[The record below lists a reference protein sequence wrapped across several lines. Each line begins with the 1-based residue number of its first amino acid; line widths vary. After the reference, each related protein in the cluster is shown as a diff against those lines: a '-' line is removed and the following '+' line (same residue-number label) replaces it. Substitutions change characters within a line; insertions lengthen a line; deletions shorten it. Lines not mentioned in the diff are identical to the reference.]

1 VRIVVIG
8 YGTAG
13 MTAASYAKLVNRRA
27 EVVAFEKRSYA
38 IYHPCSIPDVLA
50 GTIDSWDKLRESAVK
65 MPGLTV
71 YTGTEVY
78 DIDHNNR
85 IVYARRVKD
94 GSELKIEYD
103 KLILATGSKPRL
115 PRGIPGLDLEGVF
128 TIKTVEDG
136 EKLDKW
142 VKSSNRV
149 VVVGGGAIG
158 VEVASALAK
167 RGLNVTLVEMT
178 KYIAGRILDSD
189 MSLKITKMLRERGIR
204 VVTEDTIAEI
214 KGKDSVEKVVT
225 GKGEVYDADAVVFTI
240 GMVADTTLAKR
251 IGVEITERGLV
262 RVNDRM
268 ETSVKDVYAAGD
280 IVEVKDLITGKPTV
294 LQLASVAFREGRV
307 AGINAAGGNAV
318 FPGAIK
324 NIIVHTP
331 WFYFGGVGLTSD
343 EASAAGFNVISTTV
357 STWVKPEFYR
367 DSTRITVK
375 LIVDADSSR
384 VLGVQVIGEY
394 GVEKELNMAS
404 TIIKNRMGVS
414 DILDIDIAYTPKV
427 SDVYDPLHVA
437 AEAILRKLKRYR

>member
-1 VRIVVIG
+1 MRIVVVG

-13 MTAASYAKLVNRRA
+13 MTAASYAKLVNKRA
-27 EVVAFEKRSYA
+27 EVIVFEKRNYA
-38 IYHPCSIPDVLA
+38 VYHPCSIPDVLA
-50 GTIDSWDKLRESAVK
+50 GIIDNWDKLRESAVK

-71 YTGTEVY
+71 HTSTEVY
-78 DIDHNNR
+78 DIDHSNK
-85 IVYARRVKD
+85 IIYAKKVREGTK
-94 GSELKIEYD
+94 LKIEYD

-128 TIKTVEDG
+128 TVKTIEDG
-136 EKLDKW
+136 ERLDMW
-142 VKSSNRV
+142 VKSSSRV
-149 VVVGGGAIG
+149 IVVGGGAIG
-158 VEVASALAK
+158 IEVASALAK
-167 RGLNVTLVEMT
+167 RGLNVTLLERS
-178 KYIAGRILDSD
+178 KYIASRILDSD
-189 MSLKITKMLRERGIR
+189 MSLKIMKILRERGVR
-204 VVTEDTIAEI
+204 VVTEDTIAEVR
-214 KGKDSVEKVVT
+214 GRGRVEKVTT
-225 GKGEVYDADAVVFTI
+225 GKGEVYSVDTVVFAT
-240 GMVADTTLAKR
+240 GVVADITLAKR
-251 IGVEITERGLV
+251 VGVEITERGLV

-280 IVEVKDLITGKPTV
+280 IVEVKDLITGKPRA

-331 WFYFGGVGLTSD
+331 WFYFGGVGLTSS
-343 EASAAGFNVISTTV
+343 EALEAGFNVISTTI

-375 LIVDADSSR
+375 LIVDADSGR
-384 VLGVQVIGEY
+384 VLGVQVIGAH
-394 GVEKELNMAS
+394 GVERELNMAS
-404 TIIKNRMGVS
+404 VIIKSCMGVN

>member
-1 VRIVVIG
+1 MRIVVIG

-13 MTAASYAKLVNRRA
+13 MTAASYAKLINRRA
-27 EVVAFEKRSYA
+27 EVVVFEKRSYA
-38 IYHPCSIPDVLA
+38 VYHPCSIPDVLA

>member
-1 VRIVVIG
+1 MRIVVIG

-38 IYHPCSIPDVLA
+38 VYHPCSIPDVLA